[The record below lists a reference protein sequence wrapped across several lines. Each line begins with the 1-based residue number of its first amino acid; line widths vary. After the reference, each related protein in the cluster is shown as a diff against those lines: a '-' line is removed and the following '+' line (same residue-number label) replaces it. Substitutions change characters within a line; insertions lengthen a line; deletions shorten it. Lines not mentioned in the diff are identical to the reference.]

1 MTTVTI
7 EEAQAN
13 LAGLI
18 AELKPGEEVL
28 IMQEN
33 RPVARLVVESPN
45 SRTPRQPGSAIG
57 KLTIVEEDD
66 THLSDFRE
74 YMP

>member
-1 MTTVTI
+1 MATVTV

-18 AELKPGEEVL
+18 GKLKPGEELL
-28 IMQEN
+28 ITKEDQT
-33 RPVARLVVESPN
+33 VARLVAEPPGD
-45 SRTPRQPGSAIG
+45 RQPRKPGSAIG
-57 KLTIVEEDD
+57 KLVVVEEDD
-66 THLSDFRE
+66 AHLEDFKE